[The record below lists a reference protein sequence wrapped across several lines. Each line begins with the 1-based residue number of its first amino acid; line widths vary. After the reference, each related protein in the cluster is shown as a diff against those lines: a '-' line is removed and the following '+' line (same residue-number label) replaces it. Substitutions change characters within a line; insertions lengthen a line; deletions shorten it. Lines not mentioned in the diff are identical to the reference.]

1 MSKKRKKSGEKKEKS
16 LYKKLQKSLSQRA
29 VSRGIIRKNQM
40 VVKIPNTPPAPYVP
54 IYFKQ
59 ELEEARKSMFF
70 Q

>member
-1 MSKKRKKSGEKKEKS
+1 MKKININKLFKKEKT
-16 LYKKLQKSLSQRA
+16 
-29 VSRGIIRKNQM
+29 VSRGIVRKNQM